1 MLDRKRQIWP
11 PDFECYDKQAARTL
25 FESVRKDQL
34 KNRVKDSQEPVYGA
48 DEVYWPTDF
57 INRPGEWN
65 ELALDNI
72 AVFDSG
78 CDPKHAAL
86 AGRVDFADEISK
98 RDLLGHGTFVAG
110 CIAAKFSENLEGK
123 IADGLLS
130 SSRIW
135 MANVLTKE
143 VKTGN
148 EKKYHVDPKRYQTFL
163 EKLIAAKSAKRKSRL
178 SKIQVLS
185 LSLGASTP
193 DPEERRLIA
202 AVIKSGI
209 TVVAAAGNNPLGF
222 ESEQSVMYPAAYPD
236 VISVGAM
243 AVPRSSKP
251 TRWPRSLRIPPPE
264 SYRESGVD
272 IYAPGECVLSSW
284 PTGIDYTVKFSGWC
298 SGTSM
303 ATPFVAA
310 AVAVLRAQGVS
321 SRAEI
326 LARLAESSPSIDGV
340 PTLRWEK

>member
-1 MLDRKRQIWP
+1 MLDRRRNIWA
-11 PDFECYDKQAARTL
+11 PDFECYDEAAVQTL
-25 FESVRKDQL
+25 FESVRKDQF
-34 KNRVKDSQEPVYGA
+34 KNRAKDSKEPLYGA
-48 DEVYWPTDF
+48 DEVSWPSDF
-57 INRPGEWN
+57 INRPREWKD
-65 ELALDNI
+65 LALDNI
-72 AVFDSG
+72 AVLDSG
-78 CDPKHAAL
+78 CDPNHAAL
-86 AGRVDFADEISK
+86 AGRIDFADEISK
-98 RDLLGHGTFVAG
+98 RDSLGHGTFVAG
-110 CIAAKFSENLEGK
+110 CIAAKFSENLEGT
-123 IADGLLS
+123 IADGLLA
-130 SSRIW
+130 SSRVW

-143 VKTGN
+143 VKIGDA
-148 EKKYHVDPKRYQTFL
+148 KKYHVDPKRYQSFL

-193 DPEERRLIA
+193 DLEERRLIA
-202 AVIKSGI
+202 AVIKAGI
-209 TVVAAAGNNPLGF
+209 TVVAAAGNNPLNF
-222 ESEQSVMYPAAYPD
+222 DSEQTVMYPAAYPD

-284 PTGIDYTVKFSGWC
+284 PTGNDYSVKFSGWC

-321 SRAEI
+321 SRSEI
-326 LARLAESSPSIDGV
+326 LARLAQSSPSIDGV